1 MALIDAAMN
10 PSAPPAALTS
20 PITAV
25 TVFRANRAL
34 VTRSAPLPAG
44 RPATLLFANL
54 PLALADGTLRVRI
67 DNSPAVAS
75 DLAVTI
81 SGASGGTEI
90 ALPPAEDPDLRAA
103 QAAESLAA
111 AELACAE
118 AHRKRLDALTPP
130 ARAHGPRGTPPP
142 PSPTAARLALID
154 FQQDECARA
163 AADCVRLRDH
173 LRLAIETRAAAQAK
187 VDAAST
193 ARAARTEQARKSV
206 IVTLL
211 WPDTATTDDAGT
223 IHLDYLIPGA
233 RWTPACAIRLDRPA
247 AKAAITMRASVAQKT
262 GEDWH
267 QARLTLSTA
276 DAQEWHRLPE
286 LASLRIGRRQTT
298 APKPGYRPA
307 PQGADALF
315 ADYLEALRAEQAVQD
330 AIRAEEARAAFRNRA
345 AAGGAAA
352 GMLEAPQ
359 QEFAP
364 PAAAAA
370 PVPAPPPMVSGA
382 PNLEKR
388 RSMLKKPAA
397 PLEPE
402 ADMLSADLS
411 SLRASGKPAQNSRRM
426 VSASRGAPPPG
437 GGPKLG
443 GLSDEPEGG
452 GGFGGAAKEEAA
464 SIHLDLR
471 QADLDYRALH
481 LQSAESG
488 GRGNLSAMTVIER
501 YQHRRVTIDT
511 STVIRLI
518 ADAEHDAEALAYLAK
533 PAHCHDPVT
542 PRFAYAYPAAVP
554 ADIPADGA
562 WHTIPLHAATA
573 ATTLDHVVVPRES
586 RDVFRLLTFAN
597 PFDAPLLAG
606 PADVY
611 SGDDYLMTTDLAF
624 TLPGGQVALGLGV
637 EPAIS
642 VARNTTYE
650 ESSAGL
656 LGGTTVHTHRIAIT
670 IANKLGEA
678 VALEIRERLPVAGHG
693 VDDLKIKIL
702 TVTPAWEDYPLDPAA
717 SAATATSTANS
728 GEHPAAH
735 PDHERLEGGHRWRVN
750 LPPATTRELVAQY
763 TITIPA
769 RQEVVGGNRRE
780 G

>member
-1 MALIDAAMN
+1 MNAPLPDLAA
-10 PSAPPAALTS
+10 

-34 VTRSAPLPAG
+34 VTRSAPLPPG
-44 RPATLLFANL
+44 KPGLLRFSDL
-54 PLALADGTLRVRI
+54 PLALADATLRVRI
-67 DNSPAVAS
+67 AGSPAVAS

-81 SGASGGTEI
+81 AGAGAEA
-90 ALPPAEDPDLRAA
+90 ALTPAEDPELRAA
-103 QAAESLAA
+103 QRAESLAA

-118 AHRKRLDALTPP
+118 AHRKRLDAISPL

-154 FQQDECARA
+154 FQQDELARA
-163 AADCVRLRDH
+163 AAACVRLRDN
-173 LRLAIETRAAAQAK
+173 LRLAIQTRAAAQAR
-187 VDAAST
+187 VDATST
-193 ARAARTEQARKSV
+193 ARNARTGQARKTV

-211 WPDTATTDDAGT
+211 WPDAATADDTTGT

-233 RWTPACAIRLDRPA
+233 RWTPACAIRLDRPS
-247 AKAAITMRASVAQKT
+247 AKAAITMRAAVAQRT

-307 PQGADALF
+307 PEGADALF

-330 AIRAEEARAAFRNRA
+330 AIRAEESRASFGSRA
-345 AAGGAAA
+345 AAGGA
-352 GMLEAPQ
+352 
-359 QEFAP
+359 
-364 PAAAAA
+364 PAAARAEEPQKELA
-370 PVPAPPPMVSGA
+370 GPAVGAAPPPAVSRA
-382 PNLEKR
+382 PDQEKR
-388 RSMLKKPAA
+388 QKKTAGSMGGELVMFDDAGPAEVLLDSAPSGRSKGNSRRVIASKPAA
-397 PLEPE
+397 PGGT
-402 ADMLSADLS
+402 ARM
-411 SLRASGKPAQNSRRM
+411 RRN
-426 VSASRGAPPPG
+426 VDESNL
-437 GGPKLG
+437 LG
-443 GLSDEPEGG
+443 EHEGG
-452 GGFGGAAKEEAA
+452 GGFGGQVKEESAA
-464 SIHLDLR
+464 IRLDLR

-481 LQSAESG
+481 LQSPDRG
-488 GRGNLSAMTVIER
+488 GRGNLSALTVIER

-511 STVIRLI
+511 ATVVRLI
-518 ADAEHDAEALAYLAK
+518 AQAEHEAEALSSLPK
-533 PAHCHDPVT
+533 PAHCHDPIT
-542 PRFAYAYPAAVP
+542 PRFAYAYPAEIP
-554 ADIPADGA
+554 ADVPADGA

-670 IANKLGEA
+670 IANKLTEA
-678 VALEIRERLPVAGHG
+678 VALDIRERLPVAAHG
-693 VDDLKIKIL
+693 VDDLKVKIL
-702 TVTPAWEDYPLDPAA
+702 SVTPAWEDYPHDPAA
-717 SAATATSTANS
+717 SAATANG

-735 PDHERLEGGHRWRVN
+735 PDHERLEGGHRWRVD
-750 LPPATTRELVAQY
+750 LPPATNRDLVATY